1 MPPLAD
7 TAREDEA
14 GRGAA
19 RSATVMVFRVDMA
32 YAECAATSCRRLLA
46 SVLRTSIG
54 RGEKKRKRGG
64 WTNEEDAK
72 VLVIPMFKIAGY
84 GFYRLVSVE
93 AKKGYSRL

>member
-46 SVLRTSIG
+46 LVLNRTG
-54 RGEKKRKRGG
+54 REEKKRR
-64 WTNEEDAK
+64 
-72 VLVIPMFKIAGY
+72 
-84 GFYRLVSVE
+84 RLDE
-93 AKKGYSRL
+93 